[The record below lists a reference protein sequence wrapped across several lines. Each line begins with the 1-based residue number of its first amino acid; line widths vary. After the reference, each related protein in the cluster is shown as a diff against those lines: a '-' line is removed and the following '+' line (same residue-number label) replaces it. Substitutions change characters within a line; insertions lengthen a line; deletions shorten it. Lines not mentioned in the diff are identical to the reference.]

1 MAPIDSHTIRV
12 AAFIEFEDTRDAEDA
27 VRKLDGKSCA
37 LKATR
42 VPMNIHLLSLIT
54 ICRLPAT
61 CSGFSMA
68 CRVLKK
74 R

>member
-1 MAPIDSHTIRV
+1 MAAIDSHTIRV

-42 VPMNIHLLSLIT
+42 VPMNIHLLSTYNNLQAT
-54 ICRLPAT
+54 SHLQRLLH
-61 CSGFSMA
+61 G
-68 CRVLKK
+68 V
-74 R
+74 